1 MTLYVSLDRGG
12 IFEDEVVVYL
22 LLIISELYGLI
33 CFISIVDD
41 DVRWLIGTWG
51 FFSESVFDRLEL
63 ICELIVGTF
72 HFFLLKSKA
81 FSAPTPTLDLG

>member
-22 LLIISELYGLI
+22 LFIISELYGLI

-41 DVRWLIGTWG
+41 G
-51 FFSESVFDRLEL
+51 
-63 ICELIVGTF
+63 VG
-72 HFFLLKSKA
+72 
-81 FSAPTPTLDLG
+81 